1 MQLGK
6 DCLDRFCCCVHNC
19 NQAMLGIS
27 LLMWWE
33 VSRLEHSWPGLLA
46 GWLGIST
53 VGWDSQRLPF
63 SQAIVLNS
71 TVPIMASIMARV
83 FLHDKLK
90 VADIASLAC
99 CFFGVLFFFREALA
113 TEGYFVKA
121 KEASNAHANTGHHIF
136 AILLGLFSSIMG
148 GTSYC
153 LIRAG
158 AKASD
163 QPISSLVLWLSSPFQ
178 KVGLLLVYCTAPC
191 RRKGILLWEGGMLQ
205 LQCLGEEGK
214 WTEGQKVGLRAV
226 LQAHY
231 LVFRERESLPPL
243 CDIKHHYRKKF
254 ESWKLDLI
262 ERKIIKVRRD
272 LETGGGRTKNN
283 KTEENYT
290 AHESFN
296 FYEADT
302 HWTSWLV
309 PMFGV
314 ANIVFSVICVYI
326 NNCLKNNFG
335 PHGGCVTKFLGRLT
349 VFSFGLFASPAMG
362 ICTYIFEDFVL
373 PGFQSI
379 LLMLVS
385 SIMGFFAEVLLA
397 RGLQL
402 ERTSKVANVQYLEAG
417 LRQLCSLALTRL
429 APSFDRLVGVS
440 LIVISVCW
448 TMYIGPDKETE

>member
-1 MQLGK
+1 MATATSESK
-6 DCLDRFCCCVHNC
+6 DASDHVVELIVRDASAPFSDAEADSEDKD
-19 NQAMLGIS
+19 QIAP
-27 LLMWWE
+27 LLSQERPKINIFTVSYPRTKPRDE
-33 VSRLEHSWPGLLA
+33 VTRLLESETSPFTNFILWVWNGSRYSGLLCMA
-46 GWLGIST
+46 FSSTIYFLMGVLTNVFSVQAIPLFETAFTRCAITLILSYLWLRWSEQPVFGTSQVRIILLLRALTGCISMSSFIYC
-53 VGWDSQRLPF
+53 SQRLPF

-121 KEASNAHANTGHHIF
+121 KEASNAQAKTGHHIF

-163 QPISSLVLWLSSPFQ
+163 QP
-178 KVGLLLVYCTAPC
+178 
-191 RRKGILLWEGGMLQ
+191 M
-205 LQCLGEEGK
+205 
-214 WTEGQKVGLRAV
+214 
-226 LQAHY
+226 
-231 LVFRERESLPPL
+231 
-243 CDIKHHYRKKF
+243 
-254 ESWKLDLI
+254 
-262 ERKIIKVRRD
+262 
-272 LETGGGRTKNN
+272 
-283 KTEENYT
+283 
-290 AHESFN
+290 
-296 FYEADT
+296 
-302 HWTSWLV
+302 
-309 PMFGV
+309 
-314 ANIVFSVICVYI
+314 
-326 NNCLKNNFG
+326 
-335 PHGGCVTKFLGRLT
+335 LT

-373 PGFQSI
+373 PGFRSI

-440 LIVISVCW
+440 LIVISVCC
-448 TMYIGPDKETE
+448 TMYIGPEKETE

>member
-1 MQLGK
+1 MAFSSTIYFLMGV
-6 DCLDRFCCCVHNC
+6 LTNIFSV
-19 NQAMLGIS
+19 QAIPLFETAFTRCAITLILSYLWLRRSEQPVFGTSQVRIILLLRALTGCIS
-27 LLMWWE
+27 M
-33 VSRLEHSWPGLLA
+33 SSF
-46 GWLGIST
+46 IYC
-53 VGWDSQRLPF
+53 SQSLPF

-99 CFFGVLFFFREALA
+99 CFFGVLFFFREAL
-113 TEGYFVKA
+113 TTKGHFVKA
-121 KEASNAHANTGHHIF
+121 MEASYAHAKTGHHIF
-136 AILLGLFSSIMG
+136 GILLGFFSSIMG

-163 QPISSLVLWLSSPFQ
+163 QP
-178 KVGLLLVYCTAPC
+178 
-191 RRKGILLWEGGMLQ
+191 M
-205 LQCLGEEGK
+205 
-214 WTEGQKVGLRAV
+214 
-226 LQAHY
+226 
-231 LVFRERESLPPL
+231 
-243 CDIKHHYRKKF
+243 
-254 ESWKLDLI
+254 
-262 ERKIIKVRRD
+262 
-272 LETGGGRTKNN
+272 
-283 KTEENYT
+283 
-290 AHESFN
+290 
-296 FYEADT
+296 
-302 HWTSWLV
+302 
-309 PMFGV
+309 
-314 ANIVFSVICVYI
+314 
-326 NNCLKNNFG
+326 
-335 PHGGCVTKFLGRLT
+335 LT

-402 ERTSKVANVQYLEAG
+402 ERTGKVANVQYVEAG
-417 LRQLCSLALTRL
+417 LRQLWSLAFTKV

-440 LIVISVCW
+440 LIVISVCC

>member
-1 MQLGK
+1 MATATSESKNASDHVVELIVRDASAPSSEESDSEDK
-6 DCLDRFCCCVHNC
+6 D
-19 NQAMLGIS
+19 QIAP
-27 LLMWWE
+27 LLSQERPKINIFTASYPRTKPRAE
-33 VSRLEHSWPGLLA
+33 VTRLLESETSPFTNFILWVWNGSRYSGLLCMA
-46 GWLGIST
+46 FSSTIYFLMGVLTNIFSVQAIPLFETAFTRCAITLILSYLWLRWSEQPVFGTSQVRIILLLRALTGCISMSSFIYC
-53 VGWDSQRLPF
+53 SQRLPF

-121 KEASNAHANTGHHIF
+121 KEASNAHAKTGHHIF

-163 QPISSLVLWLSSPFQ
+163 QP
-178 KVGLLLVYCTAPC
+178 
-191 RRKGILLWEGGMLQ
+191 M
-205 LQCLGEEGK
+205 
-214 WTEGQKVGLRAV
+214 
-226 LQAHY
+226 
-231 LVFRERESLPPL
+231 
-243 CDIKHHYRKKF
+243 
-254 ESWKLDLI
+254 
-262 ERKIIKVRRD
+262 
-272 LETGGGRTKNN
+272 
-283 KTEENYT
+283 
-290 AHESFN
+290 
-296 FYEADT
+296 
-302 HWTSWLV
+302 
-309 PMFGV
+309 
-314 ANIVFSVICVYI
+314 
-326 NNCLKNNFG
+326 
-335 PHGGCVTKFLGRLT
+335 LT

-362 ICTYIFEDFVL
+362 ICTYIF
-373 PGFQSI
+373 
-379 LLMLVS
+379 
-385 SIMGFFAEVLLA
+385 EVLLA

-429 APSFDRLVGVS
+429 APSFERLVGVS
-440 LIVISVCW
+440 LIVISVCC

>member
-1 MQLGK
+1 MATATSESKNASDHVVELIVRDASAPSSEESDSEDK
-6 DCLDRFCCCVHNC
+6 D
-19 NQAMLGIS
+19 QIAP
-27 LLMWWE
+27 LLSQERPKINIFTASYPRTKPRAE
-33 VSRLEHSWPGLLA
+33 VTRLLESETSPFTNFILWVWNGSRYSGLLFQA
-46 GWLGIST
+46 IPLFETAFTRCAITLILSYLWLRWSEQPVFGTSQVRIILLLRALTGCISMSSFIYC
-53 VGWDSQRLPF
+53 SQRLPF

-121 KEASNAHANTGHHIF
+121 KEASNAHAKTGHHIF

-163 QPISSLVLWLSSPFQ
+163 QP
-178 KVGLLLVYCTAPC
+178 
-191 RRKGILLWEGGMLQ
+191 M
-205 LQCLGEEGK
+205 
-214 WTEGQKVGLRAV
+214 
-226 LQAHY
+226 
-231 LVFRERESLPPL
+231 
-243 CDIKHHYRKKF
+243 
-254 ESWKLDLI
+254 
-262 ERKIIKVRRD
+262 
-272 LETGGGRTKNN
+272 
-283 KTEENYT
+283 
-290 AHESFN
+290 
-296 FYEADT
+296 
-302 HWTSWLV
+302 
-309 PMFGV
+309 
-314 ANIVFSVICVYI
+314 
-326 NNCLKNNFG
+326 
-335 PHGGCVTKFLGRLT
+335 LT

-379 LLMLVS
+379 LLMLVN

-429 APSFDRLVGVS
+429 APSFERLVGVS
-440 LIVISVCW
+440 LIVISVCC